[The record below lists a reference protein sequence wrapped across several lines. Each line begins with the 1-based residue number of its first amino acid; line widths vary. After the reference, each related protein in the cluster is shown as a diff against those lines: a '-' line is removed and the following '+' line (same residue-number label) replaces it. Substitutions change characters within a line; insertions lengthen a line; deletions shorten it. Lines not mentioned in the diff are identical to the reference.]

1 MKTKVLWGALFAML
15 QASAALIVASF
26 APKENSD
33 SVVLAFGL
41 SAITWA
47 ILSSRE

>member
-26 APKENSD
+26 AKENSD